1 MLETIYPVGSIYIN
15 AGVVNKDGLLLGFG
29 TWTGVEQVEQ

>member
-15 AGVVNKDGLLLGFG
+15 VNVATNPNTLLGFG
-29 TWTGVEQVEQ
+29 TWTHLEQVEQ